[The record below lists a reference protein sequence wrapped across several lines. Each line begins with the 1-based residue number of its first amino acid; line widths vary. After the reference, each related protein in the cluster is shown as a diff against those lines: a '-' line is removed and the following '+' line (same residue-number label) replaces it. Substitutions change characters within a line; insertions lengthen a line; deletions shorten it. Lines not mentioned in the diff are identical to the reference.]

1 METETIGVNATA
13 RDWPYRDLATPL
25 TGVLF
30 RDESMPGMRPGILLV
45 HGGAG
50 LDEHARQQ
58 AHRYA
63 SLGYTVFACDM
74 LGDGVAGD
82 RDRVIKCLTELRD
95 NPGLMVRRAQAALE
109 ELSRCPGTDGRVAA
123 IGFCFGGLAV
133 LTLARSGE
141 PLAGAVASTE
151 AWPPVAQRGRD
162 RCGPGCW
169 PVTAPR
175 TRTFRSPTSP
185 PSPRRWTAP
194 AQTGS

>member
-1 METETIGVNATA
+1 METEMIGVNATA

-30 RDESMPGMRPGILLV
+30 RDESMPARQPGILLV

-50 LDEHARQQ
+50 LDEHAREQ

-95 NPGLMVRRAQAALE
+95 NPGLMVRRAQAALG
-109 ELSRCPGTDGRVAA
+109 ELSRCPGVHFLEVRQSNSAA
-123 IGFCFGGLAV
+123 RRLYEGLGFQAV
-133 LTLARSGE
+133 GE
-141 PLAGAVASTE
+141 RPAYYDD
-151 AWPPVAQRGRD
+151 PPE
-162 RCGPGCW
+162 
-169 PVTAPR
+169 
-175 TRTFRSPTSP
+175 
-185 PSPRRWTAP
+185 
-194 AQTGS
+194 TGIVMRILS